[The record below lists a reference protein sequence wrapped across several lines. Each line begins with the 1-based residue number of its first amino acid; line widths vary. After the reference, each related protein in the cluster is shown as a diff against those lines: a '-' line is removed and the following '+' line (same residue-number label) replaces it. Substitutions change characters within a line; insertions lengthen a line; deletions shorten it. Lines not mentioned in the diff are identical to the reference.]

1 MDSSSRSLNEKDIHT
16 KTRPLDSDDDAA
28 NEFLR
33 QNEVGSVA
41 DLYETPG
48 LRRKIDF
55 RIMPILC
62 TIYFLQYL
70 DKSMLSFYDPTP

>member
-1 MDSSSRSLNEKDIHT
+1 MDSPSQSLDEKKVYA
-16 KTRPLDSDDDAA
+16 KTHGVDESGDDAA

-48 LRRKIDF
+48 LRRKIDL
-55 RIMPILC
+55 RIMPILM

-70 DKSMLSFYDPTP
+70 DKTLLNYAA